1 MCNVNAD
8 SSEDYAIAVMRKLR
22 DGSEKM
28 MGHLGDEHAM
38 DITALMSM
46 FNNNSKLLYCR
57 KANAITIDEWYTC
70 SYVVVIMTG

>member
-1 MCNVNAD
+1 MSLILCNVNAD

-46 FNNNSKLLYCR
+46 FNSKLLYCR
-57 KANAITIDEWYTC
+57 KSNAITTQVLMSGIH
-70 SYVVVIMTG
+70 VAML

>member
-1 MCNVNAD
+1 M
-8 SSEDYAIAVMRKLR
+8 I
-22 DGSEKM
+22 
-28 MGHLGDEHAM
+28 GHIGDKHAM